1 MAKSEEENLIN
12 NISVGDEFE
21 RYKEQNPFEYTPLEL
36 SKRKKAIR
44 DASKDYPNIPEK
56 YIEWFYDMTE
66 KVYKKEEIDEIINT
80 KAWEVPGM
88 KRQFG
93 GVLKTGEII
102 EPENKESVSL
112 ESIEE

>member
-1 MAKSEEENLIN
+1 
-12 NISVGDEFE
+12 
-21 RYKEQNPFEYTPLEL
+21 
-36 SKRKKAIR
+36 
-44 DASKDYPNIPEK
+44 
-56 YIEWFYDMTE
+56 
-66 KVYKKEEIDEIINT
+66 
-80 KAWEVPGM
+80 M